1 MLLFSQKTAK
11 IDDCT
16 FQMHVMSI
24 LNILNLCELLL
35 IQPLRDWKHQIMSC
49 SREKTVSHFTLK
61 HAVHIYT

>member
-11 IDDCT
+11 IDDCN

-35 IQPLRDWKHQIMSC
+35 IQPLRDTENTRSWAAHVKKQYRTSLWSMQ
-49 SREKTVSHFTLK
+49 
-61 HAVHIYT
+61 